1 LRRNSVGHDRVVSTA
16 DLPFHPPTEPVGPDV
31 LADIAR
37 RVADRPD
44 LWRDGLDRDRSR
56 RTYSEVHTSEH
67 LGVWAISWMDPGHD
81 TGFHDH
87 DRSRGAVHVA
97 EGTIRHEHL
106 RMDEQPVGSAVPA
119 GEGFRF
125 DETAIH
131 RMRAE
136 PGAGPTVTIH
146 AYSPPLV
153 ETGQYGAHDD
163 TLLHRVPSPATEQL
177 RPHGSQGTPA
187 DAATAGSYR

>member
-1 LRRNSVGHDRVVSTA
+1 MGHDRIVPTA
-16 DLPFHPPTEPVGPDV
+16 DLPFDPPPGPVGPDV

-37 RVADRPD
+37 RVAERPE
-44 LWRDGLDRDRSR
+44 LWRDGLDRDRTR
-56 RTYSEVHTSEH
+56 RTYSEVFTGEH
-67 LGVWAISWMDPGHD
+67 LGVWAVSWMAADHD

-97 EGTIRHEHL
+97 EGVIRHEHL
-106 RMDEQPVGSAVPA
+106 RLGERPVGSAVPA

-136 PGAGPTVTIH
+136 SGAGPTVTIH

-163 TLLHRVPSPATEQL
+163 GRLHRVPSPATEQL
-177 RPHGSQGTPA
+177 EPHGRQGTPSEA
-187 DAATAGSYR
+187 DPAGARR

>member
-1 LRRNSVGHDRVVSTA
+1 LVRDPAGHHRIVSTA
-16 DLPFHPPTEPVGPDV
+16 DLPFDPPARTIGPDE

-37 RVADRPD
+37 RVAERPD
-44 LWRDGLDRDRSR
+44 LWRDGLDRDRSE
-56 RTYSEVHTSEH
+56 RTYSEVFTSEH
-67 LGVWAISWMDPGHD
+67 LGVWAISWMDTAHD

-106 RMDEQPVGSAVPA
+106 RLGERPTGSAVPA
-119 GEGFRF
+119 GHGFRF
-125 DETAIH
+125 DETEIH

-136 PGAGPTVTIH
+136 AGAGPTVTIH

-153 ETGQYGAHDD
+153 ETGQYGAHHDHR
-163 TLLHRVPSPATEQL
+163 LHRVPSPADEQL
-177 RPHGSQGTPA
+177 RPHGFQGTPTGLDDSA
-187 DAATAGSYR
+187 VAV